1 MTGVFN
7 SIKEAFPNFEEDQ
20 LDVFSSLNSF
30 QSDNKF
36 NVEEP
41 SNTLVPKSSRLSLL
55 PDFFS
60 YSTSVSPAGSPLIE
74 KANYS
79 LGEIPC
85 KTKDLPRKI
94 GFTFSSGDI
103 QV

>member
-7 SIKEAFPNFEEDQ
+7 SIKEAFPNFEDDQ
-20 LDVFSSLNSF
+20 LDVFSSLNSY
-30 QSDNKF
+30 QSDTKF

-41 SNTLVPKSSRLSLL
+41 SNTMVPKPSRLSLL
-55 PDFFS
+55 PDFFTA
-60 YSTSVSPAGSPLIE
+60 STSVSPAGSPLIE

-79 LGEIPC
+79 LGESPGN
-85 KTKDLPRKI
+85 TKDLLRKI
-94 GFTFSSGDI
+94 GFTFSAGET